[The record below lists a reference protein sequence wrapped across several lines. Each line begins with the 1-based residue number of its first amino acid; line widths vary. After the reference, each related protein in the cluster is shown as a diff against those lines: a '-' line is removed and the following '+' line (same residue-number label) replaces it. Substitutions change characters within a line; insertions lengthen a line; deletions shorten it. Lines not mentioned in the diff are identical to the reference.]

1 MSLLVIVQARE
12 TGSRL
17 PGKIRSE
24 LTSGISML
32 AHVVARASQLGPFV
46 VAMPEEKDNEADV
59 LSRFARVARRNPE
72 ADVFVRITAD
82 CPLLDVG
89 VCAYL
94 IHVYRQSDV
103 DFVGTTP
110 EMDGLDVEVF
120 SRTALMMT
128 DLNARGRYAREHLTH
143 WMRRNLSPVLVN
155 LVPQPLR
162 WSVDDAAGLDFV
174 RRVYKACNH
183 CAEGIPR
190 HSNASGSIGGADR
203 HLVIELHH
211 MPAGDLAECT
221 AMDVL
226 KERIG
231 GDVYLSK

>member
-1 MSLLVIVQARE
+1 MSLLVVVQARE

-24 LTSGISML
+24 LTPGISML
-32 AHVVARASQLGPFV
+32 AHVVARASQVGPLV

-72 ADVFVRITAD
+72 ADAFMRITAD

-94 IHVYRQSDV
+94 IHLYRQGHS
-103 DFVGTTP
+103 DFVGTTA
-110 EMDGLDVEVF
+110 EMDGLDAEVF
-120 SRTALMMT
+120 SRTALMMA
-128 DLNARGRYAREHLTH
+128 DLNARGRYAREHVTH
-143 WMRRNLSPVLVN
+143 WMRRNLQPLLVN

-174 RRVYKACNH
+174 RRVYTACRH
-183 CAEGIPR
+183 CAEGVPR
-190 HSNASGSIGGADR
+190 HTNAGGSIGGVDR

-211 MPAGDLAECT
+211 MPAGDLAECE
-221 AMDVL
+221 AHDIL
-226 KERIG
+226 RERMG
-231 GDVYLSK
+231 GDVYLSR

>member
-1 MSLLVIVQARE
+1 MSMLIVVQARE

-24 LTSGISML
+24 LTPGISML

-46 VAMPEEKDNEADV
+46 VAMPEEGDNENDV
-59 LSRFARVARRNPE
+59 LSRFARVARTNPD
-72 ADVFVRITAD
+72 ADSFVRITAD

-89 VCAYL
+89 VAAYAINL
-94 IHVYRQSDV
+94 YREGSSDY
-103 DFVGTTP
+103 VGTVP
-110 EMDGLDVEVF
+110 EMDGLDVEIF

-128 DLNARGRYAREHLTH
+128 DLHARGRYAREHLTH

-155 LVPQPLR
+155 LVSQPLR
-162 WSVDDAAGLDFV
+162 WSVDDASGLDFV
-174 RRVYKACNH
+174 RRVYAACHH
-183 CAEGIPR
+183 CLEGVPR
-190 HSNASGSIGGADR
+190 HSNAGGSIGGSDR
-203 HLVIELHH
+203 HLVLELHH

-221 AMDVL
+221 AYDVL

-231 GDVYLSK
+231 GPVYESK

>member
-24 LTSGISML
+24 LTPGISML
-32 AHVVARASQLGPFV
+32 AHVVARASQIGPLV
-46 VAMPEEKDNEADV
+46 LAMPEDKDNEADV

-72 ADVFVRITAD
+72 ADAFMRITAD

-94 IHVYRQSDV
+94 LHRYREGTY
-103 DFVGTTP
+103 DFVGTTA
-110 EMDGLDVEVF
+110 EMDGLDAEVF
-120 SRTALMMT
+120 SRTALMMA
-128 DLNARGRYAREHLTH
+128 DLNAHGRYAREHVTH
-143 WMRRNLSPVLVN
+143 WMRRNLSPVLIN
-155 LVPQPLR
+155 LVAEPLR

-174 RRVYKACNH
+174 RRVYAACRH

-190 HSNASGSIGGADR
+190 HSNAGGSIGGADR

-221 AMDVL
+221 AYDVL

-231 GDVYLSK
+231 GPVYRST